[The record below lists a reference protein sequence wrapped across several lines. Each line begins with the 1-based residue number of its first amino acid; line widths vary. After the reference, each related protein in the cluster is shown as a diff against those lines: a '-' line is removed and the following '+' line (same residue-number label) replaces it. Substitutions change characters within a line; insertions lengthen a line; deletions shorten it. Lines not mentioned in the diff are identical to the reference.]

1 MMMMMMMRRRTV
13 SLHRWEWLLDV
24 VALVAF
30 IVAAVTIIADRTW
43 WAVPGPVVA
52 AAAVMSRRRFPV
64 WSATGAVVASGVVLF
79 TPYVAF
85 PTWVLAEVVL
95 FTLAIRA
102 PRTWTLTLGAGHAL
116 VLYAGAI
123 VVFDERPWEPVALIL
138 PVWTAAVV
146 AFGLALRSNGDYVS
160 ALESQAQSAL
170 AFRESEVA
178 RHVGEE
184 RLRIARDLHDS
195 VAHSASVIA
204 LHAGSAERHLE
215 RDLPRARESLAQVRN
230 SSREVVDELQDI
242 LALLRDPGASTEPE
256 DVPGTAAIASLI
268 LVTRDAGLD
277 VVETLDPLPPLD
289 RPVGVAIY
297 RILQESFTNARKHG
311 AGDVLVALRA
321 EKDAVQI
328 TVSNSTRGSA
338 SHGTGFGIVGMA
350 ERAASV
356 HGTLETEAAEGRFT
370 VHARL
375 PLHLRAHESEMR

>member
-1 MMMMMMMRRRTV
+1 M

-43 WAVPGPVVA
+43 WTSPGLVVA
-52 AAAVMSRRRFPV
+52 AAAVIGRRRVPV
-64 WSATGAVVASGVVLF
+64 WAAMGAVVASGVVLF
-79 TPYVAF
+79 TPNIAF

-102 PRTWTLTLGAGHAL
+102 PKTWTLVLAAVHAL

-146 AFGLALRSNGDYVS
+146 AFGMALRSNDDYVR
-160 ALESQAQSAL
+160 ALEAQAQSAV

-195 VAHSASVIA
+195 VAHSVSVIS

-215 RDLPRARESLAQVRN
+215 KDPERVTASLRQIRA
-230 SSREVVDELQDI
+230 SSREVVDELQEI
-242 LALLRDPGASTEPE
+242 LTLLRDPLGSSETEE
-256 DVPGTAAIASLI
+256 VPGPAALDSLVATA
-268 LVTRDAGLD
+268 RRAGLH
-277 VVETLDPLPPLD
+277 VQQTLEPLPSLD
-289 RPVGVAIY
+289 RSVGVAVY
-297 RILQESFTNARKHG
+297 RILQESFTNALKHG
-311 AGDVLVALRA
+311 AGDVVVSVRAKGNMVHIDVNNAVAHGGA
-321 EKDAVQI
+321 Q
-328 TVSNSTRGSA
+328 GS
-338 SHGTGFGIVGMA
+338 GFGIVGMT

-356 HGTLETEAAEGRFT
+356 HGTLEAVHKGGRFEVT
-370 VHARL
+370 AQL
-375 PLHLRAHESEMR
+375 PMHLHSHEGEY